1 MPEKKQTRK
10 QTKGNCTFCN
20 KELSKGTVSKHLATC
35 SQRQAAI
42 EKAESGKGTT
52 ELLFHFRVQD
62 AYRKDF
68 WLDLEMRGSKSLSNL
83 DDYLRAIWLECCGHM
98 SEFTIGGRSLSRQI
112 GKQRKIVEV
121 FQQSGETLNHIY
133 DMGTSS
139 ETIIKLVTAR
149 QGKPLTSKPIV
160 LMVRNQ
166 MPDDKC
172 IECGES
178 ATALCIQCTVE
189 DETWGTLCETH
200 AESHH
205 HTDYGEPMPLVNS
218 PRLGMCGYNG
228 PAEAP
233 Y

>member
-1 MPEKKQTRK
+1 
-10 QTKGNCTFCN
+10 
-20 KELSKGTVSKHLATC
+20 
-35 SQRQAAI
+35 
-42 EKAESGKGTT
+42 
-52 ELLFHFRVQD
+52 
-62 AYRKDF
+62 
-68 WLDLEMRGSKSLSNL
+68 
-83 DDYLRAIWLECCGHM
+83 M

-112 GKQRKIVEV
+112 GKQRKLVEV
-121 FQQSGETLNHIY
+121 FQYGDTLNHIY

-178 ATALCIQCTVE
+178 ATDLCIQCTIE
-189 DETWGTLCETH
+189 DETWGTLCKTH

-205 HTDYGEPMPLVNS
+205 HTDYELMPLVNS
-218 PRLGMCGYNG
+218 PRLGMCGYDG